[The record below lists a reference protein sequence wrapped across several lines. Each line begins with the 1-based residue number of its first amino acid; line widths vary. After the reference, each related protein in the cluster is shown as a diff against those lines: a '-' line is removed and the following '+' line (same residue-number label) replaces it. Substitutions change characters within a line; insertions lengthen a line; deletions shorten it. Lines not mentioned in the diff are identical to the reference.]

1 MLQLE
6 RTGALAALAFTVLAA
21 RPCAAQEPQHW
32 AVKDVRL
39 EARDDAPRKTLFLRD
54 GRVQEVLEATAQI
67 PEGMRVLD
75 AHGMIALPAFVDA
88 YSFAGCAQPKIEAEK
103 DLPPKAGSDLFIDMR
118 EADRKGIAPSYRA
131 AEVFSMDEEARKRWR
146 SAGFSHLLSAPHGEL
161 LSGSSALVCTRTLA
175 SRDAIVRALVFDHAG
190 FDCDGPGYPGTLMG
204 GIAQLRQLFLD
215 ARWTSELEQRNEQG
229 KAGPR
234 PAFDPDLAAILPAL
248 ARKRRVTCE
257 AETAADIERWIKLAD
272 EFSFDI
278 AIAGGREAWKRAP
291 LLAQRKIPV
300 FLTLEWGEEP
310 EDPHAKEKEKEKE
323 KPKADEKKPEEPKAE
338 EKKPDEKKQDEKKQ
352 DEKKDARPEPE
363 SYTVPLRV
371 REDRRRI
378 WEESRD
384 GAKKL
389 AEAGVSFAYGS
400 GKGGPK
406 ELLERVRS
414 QVEKGLPVAA
424 ARTALCSGA
433 SQLLGMEK
441 RLGSL
446 QAGAGANLA
455 LWTADPLLDKD
466 AKIGWLFVEGFVHE
480 FEHDSKELQ
489 GKPAEGLDASGEW
502 TFTFERPESQPS
514 QGTLTM
520 KPDGALTATLHVK
533 LPGSDKEQALELS
546 GKVAGKKLHLE
557 GKLPLG
563 NFELAVALDG
573 TLEGDSIKGVTRWKG
588 SEHEDTLNFTAARK
602 PKQELR

>member
-1 MLQLE
+1 MLRIE
-6 RTGALAALAFTVLAA
+6 RSRLAALALAALAASAA
-21 RPCAAQEPQHW
+21 AAQDPQAW

-39 EARDDAPRKTLFLRD
+39 EARDDAPRKTIFLRD
-54 GRVQEVLEATAQI
+54 GRVAEVLEASAQI
-67 PEGMRVLD
+67 PEGMRVVD
-75 AHGMIALPAFVDA
+75 GHGMLALPAFVDA
-88 YSFAGCAQPKIEAEK
+88 YSFAGCAQPRIEAQK
-103 DLPPKAGSDLFIDMR
+103 DLPAAANADLFIDMR
-118 EADRKGIAPSYRA
+118 EANRKGIAPAYRA
-131 AEVFSMDEEARKRWR
+131 AEVFQMDEDARKRWR

-190 FDCDGPGYPGTLMG
+190 FECDGPGYPGTLMG

-215 ARWTSELEQRNEQG
+215 ARWTSDLEQRAEQG

-234 PAFDPDLAAILPAL
+234 PPYDPDLEAILPAL
-248 ARKRRVTCE
+248 AHKRRVVCE
-257 AETAADIERWIKLAD
+257 AETAADIERWIKLSD
-272 EFSFDI
+272 EFGFDLS
-278 AIAGGREAWKRAP
+278 IAGGREAWKRAP

-323 KPKADEKKPEEPKAE
+323 KEKPKADEKKPDEPKAE
-338 EKKPDEKKQDEKKQ
+338 DKKAEA
-352 DEKKDARPEPE
+352 DAT
-363 SYTVPLRV
+363 YNVPLRV

-389 AEAGVSFAYGS
+389 AEAGVSFAYGT

-414 QVEKGLPVAA
+414 QVEKGLAVETARAA
-424 ARTALCSGA
+424 LGSAA

-441 RLGSL
+441 RLGAL
-446 QAGAGANLA
+446 QPGAGANLA
-455 LWTADPLLDKD
+455 LWTADPLLDKE
-466 AKIGWLFVEGFVHE
+466 AKIGWLFVEGFVNE

-489 GKPAEGLDASGEW
+489 GKPDEGLDASGAW
-502 TFTFERPESQPS
+502 TFTFDRPESQPS
-514 QGTLTM
+514 LGQLTM
-520 KPDGALTATLHVK
+520 KPDGALSASLHVK
-533 LPGSDKEQALELS
+533 LPGSDTEQVIELT

-557 GKLPLG
+557 GRLPLG
-563 NFELAVALDG
+563 NFELAVSMDG
-573 TLEGDSIKGVTRWKG
+573 TLEGDSMKGVTRLKG
-588 SEHEDTLNFTAARK
+588 SEHEDTLSFSAARK
-602 PKQELR
+602 PKQEVR